1 MYRNENLIKHNYHE
15 EGPNFVTQLNKTNS
29 QSITR
34 IIIYWQDLYNRS
46 KQIEDSMS

>member
-15 EGPNFVTQLNKTNS
+15 EGPNFVTQLNRTNS

-34 IIIYWQDLYNRS
+34 IIIYWQDLYKKNLKTFES
-46 KQIEDSMS
+46 I